1 MERTFKY
8 YTKVK
13 IDASELFFD
22 NFEKLQAFMDL
33 YFNSNQNNQ
42 YIKIAQSD
50 NMEYFE
56 NVGE

>member
-1 MERTFKY
+1 MRTY

-22 NFEKLQAFMDL
+22 SFEKLQAFMDL